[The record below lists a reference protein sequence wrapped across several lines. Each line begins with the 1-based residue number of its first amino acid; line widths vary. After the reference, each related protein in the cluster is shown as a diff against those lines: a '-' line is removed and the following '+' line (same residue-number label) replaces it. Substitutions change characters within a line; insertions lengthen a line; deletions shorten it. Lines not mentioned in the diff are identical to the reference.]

1 VLALLKVPLTIGPSR
16 NSVDGPVKELLFFN
30 IAAEKP
36 AAQTSGLISRTG
48 AESIIHPLILSDM
61 SALDC
66 RFSSTA
72 P

>member
-1 VLALLKVPLTIGPSR
+1 M
-16 NSVDGPVKELLFFN
+16 ELLFLN
-30 IAAEKP
+30 MAAQNP
-36 AAQTSGLISRTG
+36 AAQTSGFISRTG
-48 AESIIHPLILSDM
+48 AESTIHPLILSVI